1 MRKLPRLFLSRVL
14 SRNVPRQSKKQ
25 PWEKRLQQQTGGLR
39 GWGLS
44 EHYGKVRLKLQFPP
58 GAGIANASATLPY
71 SWAEGSIQPVSAL
84 MLKIYKPVME
94 GGITLKAAIADALAI
109 SDHKSQEVV
118 TPWPGIVAAFKEH
131 KLTLDNRIAP
141 KTFEASYERYL
152 NVALL
157 HLDGR
162 NAAQTG
168 KALMKKVLT
177 HQRVNQK
184 PGKKH
189 GEALKP
195 WVEMPKSRLECCLA
209 LKKFLEY
216 AVAEH
221 RQPQAFLV
229 PEKDYLR
236 IRGADTK
243 GRKKAVLT
251 DAEVLELI
259 RLLPETWGNVIK
271 ICRVF
276 GVRSWEVAF
285 ITRATNDDGEPQLR
299 VTKGKTYNTRGG
311 VKEETEPR
319 WLEAVAVDGS
329 TFDLV
334 ENWDQ
339 LKLPP
344 TVSGKTLGAV
354 LRRLP
359 YWQQLMGEY
368 EARGEWL
375 RPYSLRDT
383 FSVRAHGIVKDD
395 TLIAAA
401 MGHTVEVH
409 HRSYRTTEWRS
420 VRTAFAQAGGNEMA
434 SLVKHQQQMQ
444 QQQ

>member
-1 MRKLPRLFLSRVL
+1 MSRLLD
-14 SRNVPRQSKKQ
+14 QI
-25 PWEKRLQQQTGGLR
+25 
-39 GWGLS
+39 
-44 EHYGKVRLKLQFPP
+44 YG
-58 GAGIANASATLPY
+58 
-71 SWAEGSIQPVSAL
+71 
-84 MLKIYKPVME
+84 PVME
-94 GGITLKAAIADALAI
+94 GGVTLKAAIADVLAV

-118 TPWPGIVAAFKEH
+118 TPWPGIVAAFKNH
-131 KLTLDNRIAP
+131 KLNLDNRIAE
-141 KTFEASYERYL
+141 KTFESSYGRYL
-152 NVALL
+152 AVALL

-168 KALMKKVLT
+168 KALMEKVLT

-221 RQPQAFLV
+221 RQPQSFLV
-229 PEKDYLR
+229 PEKDYLK
-236 IRGADTK
+236 IRGADSK
-243 GRKKAVLT
+243 SRKKAVLT
-251 DAEVLELI
+251 DDEVLELI

-311 VKEETEPR
+311 VKEETDPR
-319 WLEAVAVDGS
+319 WLEAVAVNGT
-329 TFDLV
+329 TFNLV
-334 ENWDQ
+334 DEWNQ

-344 TVSGKTLGAV
+344 TVSGKTLGNV
-354 LRRLP
+354 LRRLA
-359 YWQQLMGEY
+359 YWQQLMAEY

-409 HRSYRTTEWRS
+409 HRSYRTSEWRS
-420 VRTAFAQAGGNEMA
+420 VRRAFAKA
-434 SLVKHQQQMQ
+434 S
-444 QQQ
+444 

>member
-1 MRKLPRLFLSRVL
+1 M
-14 SRNVPRQSKKQ
+14 
-25 PWEKRLQQQTGGLR
+25 
-39 GWGLS
+39 
-44 EHYGKVRLKLQFPP
+44 RLKLQFPAN
-58 GAGIANASATLPY
+58 AGIANTSATLPY
-71 SWAEGSIQPVSAL
+71 PWAASSIHPVQGL
-84 MLKIYKPVME
+84 LTRIYGPVME
-94 GGITLKAAIADALAI
+94 GSVTLQTAIADVLAI

-118 TPWPGIVAAFKEH
+118 TPWPGIVAAFRNH

-141 KTFEASYERYL
+141 KTFEASYGRYL

-168 KALMKKVLT
+168 KALMEKVLT

-184 PGKKH
+184 PGKKS

-221 RQPQAFLV
+221 RQPQSFLV
-229 PEKDYLR
+229 PEKDYLK
-236 IRGADTK
+236 IRGADAK
-243 GRKKAVLT
+243 SRKKAVLT

-259 RLLPETWGNVIK
+259 RMLPETWANVIK

-276 GVRSWEVAF
+276 GVRSWEVGF
-285 ITRATNDDGEPQLR
+285 ITQATNDDGEPQLR

-311 VKEETEPR
+311 VKEETDPR
-319 WLEAVAVDGS
+319 WLEAVAVDGT

-344 TVSGKTLGAV
+344 IVSGKTLGAV

-359 YWQQLMGEY
+359 YWQQLMAEL
-368 EARGEWL
+368 ETRGEWL

-383 FSVRAHGIVKDD
+383 FSVRAHGIVQDD

-409 HRSYRTTEWRS
+409 HRSYRTSEWRS
-420 VRTAFAQAGGNEMA
+420 VRKAFAEA
-434 SLVKHQQQMQ
+434 S
-444 QQQ
+444 

>member
-1 MRKLPRLFLSRVL
+1 M
-14 SRNVPRQSKKQ
+14 
-25 PWEKRLQQQTGGLR
+25 
-39 GWGLS
+39 
-44 EHYGKVRLKLQFPP
+44 RLKLQFPK
-58 GAGIANASATLPY
+58 GAGVANASATLPY
-71 SWAEGSIQPVSAL
+71 AWAPASISDVQGL
-84 MLKIYKPVME
+84 LTRIYGPVME
-94 GGITLKAAIADALAI
+94 GGVTLKAAIADVLAV
-109 SDHKSQEVV
+109 SDHKSKEVV
-118 TPWPGIVAAFKEH
+118 TPWPGIVAAFKDH
-131 KLTLDNRIAP
+131 KLNLDNRIAE
-141 KTFEASYERYL
+141 KTFESSYGRYL
-152 NVALL
+152 AVALL

-168 KALMKKVLT
+168 KALMEKVLT

-229 PEKDYLR
+229 PEKDYLK
-236 IRGADTK
+236 IRGADSK
-243 GRKKAVLT
+243 SRKKAVLT
-251 DAEVLELI
+251 DDEVLELI

-276 GVRSWEVAF
+276 GVRSWEVEF

-311 VKEETEPR
+311 VKEETDPR
-319 WLEAVAVDGS
+319 WLEAVAVDGT
-329 TFDLV
+329 TFNLV
-334 ENWDQ
+334 DEWSQ

-344 TVSGKTLGAV
+344 TVSGKTLGNV

-359 YWQQLMGEY
+359 YWQQLMAKYG
-368 EARGEWL
+368 ARGEWL

-409 HRSYRTTEWRS
+409 HRSYRTSEWRS
-420 VRTAFAQAGGNEMA
+420 VRKAFAEA
-434 SLVKHQQQMQ
+434 S
-444 QQQ
+444 

>member
-1 MRKLPRLFLSRVL
+1 MPRL
-14 SRNVPRQSKKQ
+14 KQ
-25 PWEKRLQQQTGGLR
+25 NKR
-39 GWGLS
+39 GWEIGLQAAVSKDGKRRGWSVS
-44 EHYGKVRLKLQFPP
+44 EHNGRTRLRLQFPK
-58 GAGIANASATLPY
+58 AGEWPANAQTNLPFAWEAD
-71 SWAEGSIQPVSAL
+71 SVDDIVL
-84 MLKIYKPVME
+84 LINRIYGPVM
-94 GGITLKAAIADALAI
+94 GGEVTLKAAIADVLAT
-109 SDHKSQEVV
+109 SDKKANLVV
-118 TPWPGIVAAFKEH
+118 SPWPDIVKAFRNH
-131 KLTLDNRIAP
+131 KLNLDNRIAE
-141 KTFEASYERYL
+141 KTFESSYGRYL
-152 NVALL
+152 SVALL
-157 HLDGR
+157 HLEGR

-168 KALMKKVLT
+168 KELMEKVLT

-189 GEALKP
+189 GEELKP
-195 WVEMPKSRLECCLA
+195 WIEMPQSRQACCLA
-209 LKKFLEY
+209 LMKFLEY

-221 RQPQAFLV
+221 RQPQSFLV
-229 PEKDYLR
+229 AEKDYLK
-236 IRGADTK
+236 IRGADSK
-243 GRKKAVLT
+243 SRKKAVLT

-285 ITRATNDDGEPQLR
+285 ITRATNDNGEPQLR

-311 VKEETEPR
+311 VKEETDPR
-319 WLEAVAVDGS
+319 WLEAVAVDGT
-329 TFDLV
+329 TFGLV

-339 LKLPP
+339 LKLPA
-344 TVSGKTLGAV
+344 TVSGQTLGNV

-359 YWQQLMGEY
+359 YWQQLMTEY
-368 EARGEWL
+368 EGRGEWL

-383 FSVRAHGIVKDD
+383 FSVRAHEIVKDD

-420 VRTAFAQAGGNEMA
+420 VRKAFAEA
-434 SLVKHQQQMQ
+434 S
-444 QQQ
+444 

>member
-1 MRKLPRLFLSRVL
+1 
-14 SRNVPRQSKKQ
+14 
-25 PWEKRLQQQTGGLR
+25 
-39 GWGLS
+39 
-44 EHYGKVRLKLQFPP
+44 
-58 GAGIANASATLPY
+58 
-71 SWAEGSIQPVSAL
+71 
-84 MLKIYKPVME
+84 ME
-94 GGITLKAAIADALAI
+94 GGVTLQTAIADVLAI

-118 TPWPGIVAAFKEH
+118 TPWPGIVAAFRNH

-141 KTFEASYERYL
+141 KTFEASYGRYL

-168 KALMKKVLT
+168 KALMEKVLT

-216 AVAEH
+216 ADAEH

-229 PEKDYLR
+229 PEKDYLK
-236 IRGADTK
+236 IRGADAK
-243 GRKKAVLT
+243 SRKKAVLT

-276 GVRSWEVAF
+276 GVRSWEVGF
-285 ITRATNDDGEPQLR
+285 ITQATNDDGEPQLR

-311 VKEETEPR
+311 VKEETDPR
-319 WLEAVAVDGS
+319 WLEAVAVDNS
-329 TFDLV
+329 TFGLV

-359 YWQQLMGEY
+359 YWQKLIAEY

-409 HRSYRTTEWRS
+409 HRSYRTSEWRS
-420 VRTAFAQAGGNEMA
+420 VRTAFAQAGGNHA
-434 SLVKHQQQMQ
+434 ALLSKRQQQSAELEQ
-444 QQQ
+444 LV

>member
-1 MRKLPRLFLSRVL
+1 M
-14 SRNVPRQSKKQ
+14 
-25 PWEKRLQQQTGGLR
+25 
-39 GWGLS
+39 S
-44 EHYGKVRLKLQFPP
+44 EHYGKVRLKLQFPK
-58 GAGIANASATLPY
+58 GAGVANASATLPY
-71 SWAEGSIQPVSAL
+71 PWAPTSISDVQGL
-84 MLKIYKPVME
+84 LTRIYGPVME
-94 GGITLKAAIADALAI
+94 GGVTLKTAIADVLAI

-118 TPWPGIVAAFKEH
+118 TPWPGIVDAFREH
-131 KLTLDNRIAP
+131 KLKLDNRIAP
-141 KTFEASYERYL
+141 KTFEASYGRYL

-168 KALMKKVLT
+168 KSLMEKVLT

-195 WVEMPKSRLECCLA
+195 WIEMPKSRLECCLA

-229 PEKDYLR
+229 PEKDYLK
-236 IRGADTK
+236 IRGADAK
-243 GRKKAVLT
+243 SRKKAVLT

-259 RLLPETWGNVIK
+259 RLLPETWANVIK

-311 VKEETEPR
+311 VKEETDPR
-319 WLEAVAVDGS
+319 WLEAVAVNGT
-329 TFDLV
+329 TFNLV
-334 ENWDQ
+334 EEWNQ

-344 TVSGKTLGAV
+344 TVSGKSLGAI

-359 YWQQLMGEY
+359 YWQQLMNQY
-368 EARGEWL
+368 KAKGEWL

-409 HRSYRTTEWRS
+409 HRSYRTSEWRS
-420 VRTAFAQAGGNEMA
+420 VRKAFAEA
-434 SLVKHQQQMQ
+434 S
-444 QQQ
+444 

>member
-1 MRKLPRLFLSRVL
+1 M
-14 SRNVPRQSKKQ
+14 PRQSKKQ
-25 PWEKRLQQQTGGLR
+25 PWEKALQATAPWR
-39 GWGLS
+39 GWTVCN
-44 EHYGKVRLKLQFPP
+44 ERGKVRIKLQFPP
-58 GAGIANASATLPY
+58 GAGIANASASLPY
-71 SWAEGSIQPVSAL
+71 EWADSSRQPVNAL
-84 MLKIYKPVME
+84 LLKIYEPVME

-118 TPWPGIVAAFKEH
+118 TPWPGIIAAFKEH

-157 HLDGR
+157 HLQGR
-162 NAAQTG
+162 KAAQTG
-168 KALMKKVLT
+168 KALMEKVLT

-195 WVEMPKSRLECCLA
+195 WIEMPKSRLECCLA
-209 LKKFLEY
+209 LKKFLEF

-221 RQPQAFLV
+221 RQPQAFLIS
-229 PEKDYLR
+229 EKDYLKT
-236 IRGADTK
+236 RGADGK
-243 GRKKAVLT
+243 SRKKAVLS
-251 DAEVLELI
+251 DDEVMELI
-259 RLLPETWGNVIK
+259 RLLPETWGNVVK
-271 ICRVF
+271 ISRVF
-276 GVRSWEVAF
+276 GVRPWEIEFVRQAN
-285 ITRATNDDGEPQLR
+285 NDAGEPQLR
-299 VTKGKTYNTRGG
+299 VIKGKTFTSRSG
-311 VKEETEPR
+311 VKQQTEPR
-319 WLEAVAVDGS
+319 WLEPVAVNRT

-334 ENWDQ
+334 QNWEQ
-339 LKLPP
+339 ITLPK
-344 TVSGKTLGAV
+344 TVSGKTLGNI

-359 YWQQLMGEY
+359 YWKQLVAEY

-409 HRSYRTTEWRS
+409 HRSYRTSEWRS
-420 VRTAFAQAGGNEMA
+420 VRKAFAEA
-434 SLVKHQQQMQ
+434 S
-444 QQQ
+444 

>member
-1 MRKLPRLFLSRVL
+1 MP
-14 SRNVPRQSKKQ
+14 
-25 PWEKRLQQQTGGLR
+25 
-39 GWGLS
+39 
-44 EHYGKVRLKLQFPP
+44 
-58 GAGIANASATLPY
+58 
-71 SWAEGSIQPVSAL
+71 
-84 MLKIYKPVME
+84 
-94 GGITLKAAIADALAI
+94 
-109 SDHKSQEVV
+109 
-118 TPWPGIVAAFKEH
+118 
-131 KLTLDNRIAP
+131 LT
-141 KTFEASYERYL
+141 
-152 NVALL
+152 
-157 HLDGR
+157 
-162 NAAQTG
+162 
-168 KALMKKVLT
+168 
-177 HQRVNQK
+177 
-184 PGKKH
+184 
-189 GEALKP
+189 
-195 WVEMPKSRLECCLA
+195 
-209 LKKFLEY
+209 
-216 AVAEH
+216 
-221 RQPQAFLV
+221 
-229 PEKDYLR
+229 DYLK
-236 IRGADTK
+236 IRGADGK
-243 GRKKAVLT
+243 SRKKAILT
-251 DAEVLELI
+251 DAEVLVLI
-259 RLLPETWGNVIK
+259 RLLQKTWANVIK

-285 ITRATNDDGEPQLR
+285 ITRATNDDGETQLR

-339 LKLPP
+339 LKLPH

-359 YWQQLMGEY
+359 YWQQLMAEY

-420 VRTAFAQAGGNEMA
+420 IRAAFAPA
-434 SLVKHQQQMQ
+434 SQSKRPKSLNQQQMQ
-444 QQQ
+444 QMQQ